1 MKKTIKTKFRFFSLL
16 LIILALFSASVFIS
30 CENNVTSDKPAV
42 SENPSGKGKIQIRFN
57 SEQIEKSEDSRTVL
71 PEVTYDTISKITL
84 RGTHNEVTSN
94 LYTWNSFYDVGSVMI
109 EVGTWDLEL
118 IVINNGQTFTSETE
132 TVEVE
137 FNTTKDVSFTLSTS
151 STEGGINLNID
162 FSGEAVA
169 ATYIL
174 YSFPSDT
181 EESSGDLT
189 VVSGAN
195 KSVTYKRDATTNPIA
210 KGTYRLEVKFW
221 ADGAPKILL
230 NTYSEIIRVK
240 AGFTSSGTRYI
251 DLNNLYTIT
260 YEADGGS
267 ILTGSYVNN
276 YSLHSGTIELPTLK
290 RSGYIFEGWFK
301 DSALTNGP
309 VTEFDV
315 SAETSLSDKTFY
327 AKWNKV
333 CAITYYIANQAATA
347 KSDCIQLT
355 DDQCEEWGLVQS
367 HTQGQETELPLNPI
381 KNENNVEITLAGY
394 TLGTLSGTSLSSN
407 GSNYII
413 PATVSTDT
421 EIYVRV
427 KSHIAYIDPSITS
440 ETNNLP
446 FNPSTPAKSVETA
459 MAWLKDADYSKNP
472 VLYVMSPIA
481 SNTDL
486 ESLSNLSV
494 LPVNGGQYGGAILK
508 RHSSMTLGCI
518 ISVTSGSAEFTD
530 VTIDGG
536 AVWVKDGASLPAN
549 TCVSDATNN
558 TSSGGIA
565 TTSAMIYVASNSTL
579 TMTNVYLQNNDNTS
593 STGTTF
599 ELTGTAD
606 LTCCTIKNC
615 KAASGA
621 GIYVTGKLTAMMS
634 EISYNYATSDGGGIY
649 AMPSAEVS
657 LDDVSFNKNK
667 AALDGG
673 AIYNMARTDGKPLTF
688 RGGFYGNTCGRNGS
702 TIYDSGLLTFT
713 GSNVFNDGDIYYD
726 NASISY
732 PIKITSSAAFTG
744 SALTITITPASY
756 YSTISGVVN
765 YNKQVFDLEDLSDTQ
780 KTTLLEKFKL
790 DDNNYEI
797 NTNGLIKLLP
807 GSLTITPGFPG
818 NYICKWTQTVSG
830 SNRTINIIVK
840 DSGDNTL
847 VEGTADGTINS
858 VTVDIYDVSDKVKSV
873 NSLSFTYPA
882 NLDPPSGH
890 PFYVRFNV
898 KVNETTQYSY
908 DYWPDE
914 L

>member
-16 LIILALFSASVFIS
+16 LIILALFSASVFTS

-42 SENPSGKGKIQIRFN
+42 SENTSGKGKIQIRFN
-57 SEQIEKSEDSRTVL
+57 PEQLVKSEDSRTVL
-71 PEVTYDTISKITL
+71 PEVTYDTITKITL

-174 YSFPSDT
+174 YNFPSDT

-189 VVSGAN
+189 VVSGSI
-195 KSVTYKRDATTNPIA
+195 KTVTYNRDAATNPIA

-221 ADGAPKILL
+221 ADGDPKILL

-251 DLNNLYTIT
+251 DLNNLYNIT
-260 YEADGGS
+260 YEADGGA

-276 YSLHSGTIELPTLK
+276 YSLHSGTIALPTLK
-290 RSGYIFEGWFK
+290 RSGYKFEGWFK

-315 SAETSLSDKTFY
+315 RTETSLSDKTFY
-327 AKWNKV
+327 AKWSKV
-333 CAITYYIANQAATA
+333 CAITYYIANQTATA

-394 TLGTLSGTSLSSN
+394 TLGTLSGTALSSN
-407 GSNYII
+407 GSKYII
-413 PATVSTDT
+413 PATVSTNT

-440 ETNNLP
+440 EENNLP

-459 MAWLKDADYSKNP
+459 LKWLKNADSDKSP
-472 VLYVMSPIA
+472 VLYVKSSIKSA
-481 SNTDL
+481 DEVLALNG
-486 ESLSNLSV
+486 LSRNVTNNS
-494 LPVNGGQYGGAILK
+494 GQYGGAVVKRYSTLK
-508 RHSSMTLGCI
+508 SSPVINLTEGTVDKI
-518 ISVTSGSAEFTD
+518 EY

-536 AVWVKDGASLPAN
+536 ANWGTIPSN
-549 TCVSDATNN
+549 SSVSACTNNGLQVTSPLVTVGSAATLKMEHVTLMNNDNNN
-558 TSSGGIA
+558 TS
-565 TTSAMIYVASNSTL
+565 
-579 TMTNVYLQNNDNTS
+579 
-593 STGTTF
+593 GTT
-599 ELTGTAD
+599 LNILGTVEM
-606 LTCCTIKNC
+606 TFCYIKNC
-615 KAASGA
+615 KANNGA
-621 GIYVTGKLTAMMS
+621 AVNISKKLTAAGCQFTKNYS
-634 EISYNYATSDGGGIY
+634 TVNAGAIYCDTDSNVSISGSDFT
-649 AMPSAEVS
+649 
-657 LDDVSFNKNK
+657 FNESDS
-667 AALDGG
+667 DGG
-673 AIYNMARTDGKPLTF
+673 AIYNNARTNPLIIDNCYF
-688 RGGFYGNTCGRNGS
+688 SNNINASGVGGTN
-702 TIYDSGLLTFT
+702 IYDSGYMKLT
-713 GSNVFNDGDIYYD
+713 GNMIIEDGDIYFD
-726 NASISY
+726 VPESNPQPIILDADFESNNIISIVPYKYNNTKLFVLSGLSAQQKTDAVSTFALDSTDY
-732 PIKITSSAAFTG
+732 EIKIIGDEAFIKPKAG
-744 SALTITITPASY
+744 SITITPG
-756 YSTISGVVN
+756 IP
-765 YNKQVFDLEDLSDTQ
+765 D
-780 KTTLLEKFKL
+780 
-790 DDNNYEI
+790 
-797 NTNGLIKLLP
+797 
-807 GSLTITPGFPG
+807 
-818 NYICKWTQTVSG
+818 NYICNWSQSVSG
-830 SNRTINIIVK
+830 SIRTINIIVK
-840 DSGDNTL
+840 DNGDNTL
-847 VEGTADGTINS
+847 EEGTADGTINS

-873 NSLSFTYPA
+873 NSLSFTYPV